1 MFKPTVTKIT
11 PESLRP
17 VALTG
22 RERADSLITLP
33 TVPSSAE
40 GEADTMNWDDDAPL
54 DDAFDGDGE
63 FADTLADDG
72 LEGLSHETVLLYA
85 AQGGDYEAFGALQL
99 ILEPEVRRFVWRLVG
114 DSEADDVTQEV
125 FVALFK
131 NLDQIDPPA
140 KLRPFVFRVA
150 RHRSYDAL
158 RRRGRYDPVTLD
170 DEPLMEWISLVNA
183 EVGRPEEIAHW
194 LLIHLEVQEAMERL
208 PELQRQT
215 LILYAEEGLSYAEIA
230 EIMETTV
237 GTVKSR
243 LHYAKKTLRQLLRPE
258 TLKSLD
264 EELSA

>member
-1 MFKPTVTKIT
+1 MFKSTVTIT
-11 PESLRP
+11 ETPPKSMRRVTQPGSRRSEN
-17 VALTG
+17 LTP
-22 RERADSLITLP
+22 LP
-33 TVPSSAE
+33 PSQAE
-40 GEADTMNWDDDAPL
+40 VDDDVDWDDASSL
-54 DDAFDGDGE
+54 TDDHS
-63 FADTLADDG
+63 DDG
-72 LEGLSHETVLLYA
+72 LSQETVLLYA

-131 NLDQIDPPA
+131 NLEQIDPPA

-150 RHRSYDAL
+150 RHRAYDAL
-158 RRRGRYDPVTLD
+158 RRRGRYEPVTLD

-194 LLIHLEVQEAMERL
+194 LLIHLEVQEAMNRL

-230 EIMETTV
+230 DIMETTV